1 MPSTATT
8 KERSSVAVN
17 RQHRNCRKE
26 SRYKM
31 TDLDHSPPRNISPNR
46 HHQQT
51 ITNQASYNDPIMSH
65 QGKKE
70 EGTALSRGFKRL
82 SGVFKKK
89 SESDLRDQGQVSQP
103 ISTVCDT
110 FAPNNPFANSE
121 AAPPSYSEA
130 MSGKPGGS
138 SSIPAIAA
146 KGNQLHASNHQD
158 PGASTSFQRRVTLNG
173 QVITDIDDPYAFL
186 SIFDTVF
193 LIDDSGSMIGQRWSE
208 ARDAIAAIAPV
219 CVAHDKDGVDLH
231 FLNHPRSYTNIT
243 SAAKVNQIFNSVH
256 PSGRTLTGQRIWD
269 ILGPYLKMY
278 TRGFGHSSWDP
289 EKTGV
294 KPVNLIVITDG
305 DPQDDPESRILQVI
319 KELERVNAPPY
330 QIGIQFFQVGDDPR
344 ARAALA
350 ELDDELGGEKSR
362 DMVDTVT
369 WDNGDTRARQLEGEK
384 MLKIVLG
391 SVVKRLDRRPAAG
404 KDKTAKRY

>member
-1 MPSTATT
+1 MP
-8 KERSSVAVN
+8 
-17 RQHRNCRKE
+17 
-26 SRYKM
+26 
-31 TDLDHSPPRNISPNR
+31 D
-46 HHQQT
+46 
-51 ITNQASYNDPIMSH
+51 

-70 EGTALSRGFKRL
+70 EDNVFSRGIKRF

-89 SESDLRDQGQVSQP
+89 SNSDLRGQGQVPQS
-103 ISTVCDT
+103 ISTAHD
-110 FAPNNPFANSE
+110 ALASNNPFANSE
-121 AAPPSYSEA
+121 AAPPSYNEA
-130 MSGKPGGS
+130 MSGKPGAS
-138 SSIPAIAA
+138 SSITV
-146 KGNQLHASNHQD
+146 KVDASISQD
-158 PGASTSFQRRVTLNG
+158 PDASTSFRRRVTLDG
-173 QVITDIDDPYAFL
+173 QVVTDEDDPYAFL

-208 ARDAIAAIAPV
+208 AMEAIAAIAPV
-219 CVAHDKDGVDLH
+219 CVAHDKDGIDIH
-231 FLNHPRSYTNIT
+231 FLNHSRSYTNIT
-243 SAAKVNQIFNSVH
+243 SAAKVNQIFNSVR

-269 ILGPYLKMY
+269 ILGPYLKTY
-278 TRGFGHSSWDP
+278 TRGYGNSSWDP

-330 QIGIQFFQVGDDPR
+330 QVGIQFFQVGDDPK

-369 WDNGDTRARQLEGEK
+369 WDNGDTRARQLEGDK

-391 SVVKRLDRRPAAG
+391 SVVKRLDRRPADG
-404 KDKTAKRY
+404 KDKKAKRK

>member
-1 MPSTATT
+1 MA
-8 KERSSVAVN
+8 
-17 RQHRNCRKE
+17 
-26 SRYKM
+26 
-31 TDLDHSPPRNISPNR
+31 DLDDFPPSNISTNY
-46 HHQQT
+46 HQQAAT
-51 ITNQASYNDPIMSH
+51 KQASSNDPSMPD

-70 EGTALSRGFKRL
+70 EDNAFSRGFKRF

-89 SESDLRDQGQVSQP
+89 SNSDLRGQGQVPQP
-103 ISTVCDT
+103 ISTAHD
-110 FAPNNPFANSE
+110 ALASNNPFANSE
-121 AAPPSYSEA
+121 AAPPSYNEA
-130 MSGKPGGS
+130 MSGKPGAS
-138 SSIPAIAA
+138 SSIPFIPV
-146 KGNQLHASNHQD
+146 KGNQLDASNSQD
-158 PGASTSFQRRVTLNG
+158 PDASTSFQRRVTLDG
-173 QVITDIDDPYAFL
+173 KVVTDEDDPYAFL

-219 CVAHDKDGVDLH
+219 CVAHDKDGIDIH
-231 FLNHPRSYTNIT
+231 FLNHSRSYTNIT
-243 SAAKVNQIFNSVH
+243 SAAKVNQIFNSVR

-269 ILGPYLKMY
+269 ILGPYLKTY
-278 TRGFGHSSWDP
+278 TRGYGNSSWDP

-305 DPQDDPESRILQVI
+305 DPQDDPESRIKQVI

-330 QIGIQFFQVGDDPR
+330 QVGIQFFQVGDDPK

-369 WDNGDTRARQLEGEK
+369 WDDGDTTARQLEGEK
-384 MLKIVLG
+384 LLKVVLG
-391 SVVKRLDRRPAAG
+391 SVVKRLDRRKSDG
-404 KDKTAKRY
+404 KDKTAKKK